1 MRGWIIV
8 VVGLA
13 VFAVAAVVGV
23 VSWEIT
29 LALII
34 VGLVLAVVGAW
45 QVMRDRRGRI

>member
-13 VFAVAAVVGV
+13 IFAVAAVVGV
-23 VSWEIT
+23 ISWEIT

-34 VGLVLAVVGAW
+34 VGLALAAVGAW
-45 QVMRDRRGRI
+45 QVMRDRRGTI

>member
-45 QVMRDRRGRI
+45 QVMRDRRGTI